1 MGNCE
6 SIALKVRDAA
16 KFFGTRLIFKNVSCD
31 VRRGEILLVVGR
43 NGAGKTTL
51 LKIMSGLSRP
61 SAGSAEI
68 LTEPEKTAYLGH
80 STFIYPRLSGLGNL
94 SFWASMYGL
103 SPTRED
109 LMDLLKRVG
118 LERAAEEQAGAY
130 SRGMSQRL
138 NLARVFLV
146 NPDLLF
152 LDEPGTGLDQASLT
166 LLRDEVVAMRDRGTA
181 IVWISH
187 DVNHDTGLADRV
199 LGLSG
204 RSMAYLGSAE
214 EFVPHTV
221 LGGENA

>member
-1 MGNCE
+1 MAENE
-6 SIALKVRDAA
+6 RIALKVRKAA
-16 KFFGTRLIFKNVSCD
+16 KFFGTRLIFKDVSCD
-31 VRRGEILLVVGR
+31 VLRGEILLVVGR

-61 SAGSAEI
+61 SAGDAEI

-80 STFIYPRLSGLGNL
+80 STFIYPRLSGLANL

-103 SPTRED
+103 SPSREE
-109 LMDLLKRVG
+109 LMALLKRVE
-118 LERAAEEQAGAY
+118 LERAAEEQAGSY
-130 SRGMSQRL
+130 SRGMAQRL

-146 NPDLLF
+146 NPELLF

-166 LLRDEVVAMRDRGTA
+166 LLREEVVAMRDRGTA

-187 DVNHDTGLADRV
+187 DVNHDTSLADRV
-199 LGLSG
+199 LGLAG
-204 RSMAYLGSAE
+204 RRMAYLGSAA
-214 EFVPHTV
+214 EFDPETV

>member
-1 MGNCE
+1 MAENE
-6 SIALKVRDAA
+6 SIALKVRKAA
-16 KFFGTRLIFKNVSCD
+16 KFFGTRLIFKDVSCD
-31 VRRGEILLVVGR
+31 IRRGEILLVVGR

-61 SAGSAEI
+61 SAGAAEI
-68 LTEPEKTAYLGH
+68 LTEPEKIAYLGH
-80 STFIYPRLSGLGNL
+80 STFIYPRLSGVANL

-103 SPTRED
+103 SPSREE
-109 LMDLLKRVG
+109 LMALLKRVG
-118 LERAAEEQAGAY
+118 LERAAEEQAGSY
-130 SRGMSQRL
+130 SRGMAQRL

-187 DVNHDTGLADRV
+187 DVNHDTALADRV
-199 LGLSG
+199 LGLAG
-204 RSMAYLGSAE
+204 RKMAYLGAAS
-214 EFVPHTV
+214 EFDPETV

>member
-1 MGNCE
+1 MDNNE
-6 SIALKVRDAA
+6 SIALKVRSAA

-31 VRRGEILLVVGR
+31 VHRGEILLVVGR

-61 SAGSAEI
+61 SAGSAEV

-80 STFIYPRLSGLGNL
+80 STFIYPRLSGLSNL

-103 SPTRED
+103 SPSRDE
-109 LMDLLKRVG
+109 LMVLLQRVG
-118 LERAAEEQAGAY
+118 LERAAEEEAGAY
-130 SRGMSQRL
+130 SRGMAQRL

-166 LLRDEVVAMRDRGTA
+166 LLREEVVSMRDQGTA

-187 DVNHDTGLADRV
+187 DVNHDTALADRV
-199 LGLSG
+199 LGLAG
-204 RSMAYLGSAE
+204 RKMAYLGEAADFDPQS
-214 EFVPHTV
+214 V
-221 LGGENA
+221 LGGDNA

>member
-1 MGNCE
+1 MANSE
-6 SIALKVRDAA
+6 SIALKVRNAA

-31 VRRGEILLVVGR
+31 VRRGEIMLVVGR

-68 LTEPEKTAYLGH
+68 LTAPEKTAYLGH
-80 STFIYPRLSGLGNL
+80 STFIYPRMSGRSNL

-103 SPTRED
+103 SPSRDRLAE
-109 LMDLLKRVG
+109 LLARVG
-118 LERAAEEQAGAY
+118 LERAAEEPAGSY
-130 SRGMSQRL
+130 SRGMAQRL

-146 NPDLLF
+146 EPELLF

-166 LLRDEVVAMRDRGTA
+166 LLRDEIVSLRDSGTA
-181 IVWISH
+181 VVWISH
-187 DVNHDTGLADRV
+187 DVNHDCTLADTV

-204 RSMAYLGSAE
+204 HKTGYLGPAS
-214 EFVPHTV
+214 EFDPKSIAGVD
-221 LGGENA
+221 NA

>member
-1 MGNCE
+1 MGKND
-6 SIALKVRDAA
+6 SVALKVRDAA
-16 KFFGTRLIFKNVSCD
+16 KFFGTRLIFKKVSCD

-80 STFIYPRLSGLGNL
+80 STFIYPRLSGLSNL
-94 SFWASMYGL
+94 SFWATMYGL
-103 SPTRED
+103 SPKRDE
-109 LMDLLKRVG
+109 LMALLKRVG

-130 SRGMSQRL
+130 SRGMAQRL

-146 NPDLLF
+146 DPDLLF

-166 LLRDEVVAMRDRGTA
+166 LLREEVVSMRDRGTA

-187 DVNHDTGLADRV
+187 DVNHDTALADRV

-204 RSMAYLGSAE
+204 RKMAYLGSAA
-214 EFVPHTV
+214 EFDPRTV
-221 LGGENA
+221 LGGDNA

>member
-1 MGNCE
+1 MNE
-6 SIALKVRDAA
+6 NIALKVRDAA

-31 VRRGEILLVVGR
+31 VLRGEILLVVGR

-80 STFIYPRLSGLGNL
+80 STFIYPRLSGLANL

-103 SPTRED
+103 SPSRDE
-109 LMDLLKRVG
+109 LMALLKRVG
-118 LERAAEEQAGAY
+118 LERAAEEEAGAY
-130 SRGMSQRL
+130 SRGMAQRL

-152 LDEPGTGLDQASLT
+152 LDEPGTGLDQASLN
-166 LLRDEVVAMRDRGTA
+166 LLREEVVSMRDKGTA

-187 DVNHDTGLADRV
+187 DVNHDAALADRV
-199 LGLSG
+199 LGLAG
-204 RSMAYLGSAE
+204 RKMAYLGEAADFEPES
-214 EFVPHTV
+214 V

>member
-1 MGNCE
+1 MGHSE

-16 KFFGTRLIFKNVSCD
+16 KFFGTRLIFKKVSCD

-68 LTEPEKTAYLGH
+68 LTAPEKTAYLGH
-80 STFIYPRLSGLGNL
+80 STFIYPRLSGLSNL

-103 SPTRED
+103 SPSGEE
-109 LMDLLKRVG
+109 MMSLLRRVG

-130 SRGMSQRL
+130 SRGMAQRL

-146 NPDLLF
+146 DPDLLF
-152 LDEPGTGLDQASLT
+152 LDEPGTGLDQASLN
-166 LLRDEVVAMRDRGTA
+166 LLREEVVSLRDRGTA
-181 IVWISH
+181 VVWISH
-187 DVNHDTGLADRV
+187 DVNHDTTLADRV
-199 LGLSG
+199 LGLAG
-204 RSMAYLGSAE
+204 RRMAYLGAAAGFDPAS
-214 EFVPHTV
+214 V